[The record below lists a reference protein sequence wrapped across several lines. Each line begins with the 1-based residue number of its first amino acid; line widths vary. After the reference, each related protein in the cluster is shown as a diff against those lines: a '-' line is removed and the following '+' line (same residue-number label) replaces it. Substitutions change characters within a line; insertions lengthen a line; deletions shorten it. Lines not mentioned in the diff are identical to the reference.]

1 MFYQSFIGKTCFPLP
16 VSMGGAFTSSGTVVT
31 YNNIITSFLA
41 GDYLYSTSLNE
52 VRLITGFGGSNT
64 INIESAFSSD
74 ITVAEAI
81 KITERVVFSQVD
93 VYNFGAD
100 GLFNGQLFPSKTIFN
115 MDKKNDRLVF
125 TVDATG
131 TTVCI
136 LALL

>member
-16 VSMGGAFTSSGTVVT
+16 VSMGGTFTSSGTVVT
-31 YNNIITSFLA
+31 YINIITPFLV
-41 GDYLYSTSLNE
+41 GDFLYSSSLNE
-52 VRLITGFGGSNT
+52 VRLITGFGTGNT
-64 INIESAFSSD
+64 ITIESAFSSD

-81 KITERVVFSQVD
+81 KITERTEFSQVD